1 MNSKIADGL
10 LLLVA
15 IIWGGGFPAVGLA
28 VQEGVGAGQLIT
40 LRFLIAGG
48 VLAIVFRKQ
57 LLDLKRIDVVAG
69 VLAGICLFIGF
80 TFQTIGMQYT
90 TASKNAF
97 ITSSYVLLVPLFGV
111 LFFKNKMKGSQW
123 IGMLVMI
130 LGISILSLER
140 DFSVSIGDLL
150 TLICAIGFALQIIIT
165 GLYINRCNSYC
176 FTIIQMVTVAMVS
189 LIWSLISEPWA
200 ALSFSSGLASMYL
213 GIFSTLLAYLLQT
226 IAQRYT
232 SEAKA
237 GLILSTEA
245 LFGAILSVM
254 ILHDPITNRLVFGGL
269 ICLIAILMIE
279 FDFCH
284 LKSSKL
290 KSKIVAQKE

>member
-111 LFFKNKMKGSQW
+111 LFFKTK
-123 IGMLVMI
+123 
-130 LGISILSLER
+130 
-140 DFSVSIGDLL
+140 
-150 TLICAIGFALQIIIT
+150 
-165 GLYINRCNSYC
+165 
-176 FTIIQMVTVAMVS
+176 
-189 LIWSLISEPWA
+189 
-200 ALSFSSGLASMYL
+200 
-213 GIFSTLLAYLLQT
+213 
-226 IAQRYT
+226 
-232 SEAKA
+232 
-237 GLILSTEA
+237 
-245 LFGAILSVM
+245 
-254 ILHDPITNRLVFGGL
+254 
-269 ICLIAILMIE
+269 
-279 FDFCH
+279 
-284 LKSSKL
+284 
-290 KSKIVAQKE
+290 